1 MFKKSL
7 FIFRR
12 DLRLEDNI
20 GLIQSLQNS
29 TEVIPC
35 FIYDENLV
43 KNLKDS
49 KFRWNFLNE
58 SLTDLDKEL
67 KKKGTKLQIMEG
79 KPEKIIEKIIKENKI
94 ESIFVNTDFTN
105 YSQYRDEKIYQKCKK
120 NKIAFHS
127 TLDFL
132 LHNPNE
138 IKTNEGTPYTIYSFF
153 YKKAKQIPIR
163 KSIKNDKKNYSKEI
177 ISENKI
183 KKSEIKNEEIKGGRK
198 EALKILKN
206 LDKFR
211 NYDKIRDFPA
221 LNQTTLISA
230 HNKFGTI
237 SIREIHSQIKEV
249 LGDNHTIM
257 GEIYWRE
264 FFSHILFHFPHAQKT
279 SFRQKFQKIPWSK
292 SKESLERWRKGKTG
306 FPIVDAGMRQLNET
320 GFMHN
325 RVRMIVASF
334 LTKDLHI
341 DWRLGEKYFAE
352 KLIDYDPAVNSGNWQ
367 WAASTGCDSVPYF
380 RIFNPWRQQERF
392 DVNCDYIKKWIPEL
406 EKIESKIINNL
417 WKEFPRNL
425 EYPKPMLIHKIEA
438 EKTKQIFKSQK

>member
-1 MFKKSL
+1 MYKKSL

-20 GLIQSLQNS
+20 GLIESLQNS
-29 TEVIPC
+29 IEVIPC
-35 FIYDENLV
+35 FIYDENLI

-58 SLTDLDKEL
+58 SLTDLDIEL
-67 KKKGTKLQIMEG
+67 KKKGTRLQILEG
-79 KPEKIIEKIIKENKI
+79 KPEKVIEKVIKKHKVEA
-94 ESIFVNTDFTN
+94 IFLNTDFTN
-105 YSQYRDEKIYQKCKK
+105 YSQKRDEKIYQTCKK
-120 NKIAFHS
+120 NEIFFHS

-138 IKTNEGTPYTIYSFF
+138 VKTNEGSPYTIYSFF
-153 YKKAKQIPIR
+153 YKKAKQFPIR
-163 KSIKNDKKNYSKEI
+163 GISKNIKKNYSKEI
-177 ISENKI
+177 ISNIQI
-183 KKSEIKNEEIKGGRK
+183 KKLEIKNNEIIGGRK
-198 EALKILKN
+198 EAIKIIKN

-211 NYDKIRDFPA
+211 DYDKVRDFPG
-221 LNQTTLISA
+221 LNQTTMLSA

-237 SIREIHSQIKEV
+237 SIREIHKHIKEI
-249 LGDNHTIM
+249 LGSDHTIM

-264 FFSHILFHFPHAQKT
+264 FFSYILFHFPHAQKT

-292 SKESLERWRKGKTG
+292 SMESFIKWSEGKTG
-306 FPIVDAGMRQLNET
+306 FPIVDAGMRQLNKT

-325 RVRMIVASF
+325 RVRMVVASF

-392 DVNCDYIKKWIPEL
+392 DSNCDYIKKWIPEL
-406 EKIESKIINNL
+406 KKMEPKNIHNL
-417 WKEFPRNL
+417 WKEFPKEL

-438 EKTKQIFKSQK
+438 EKTKLIFKSQK

>member
-1 MFKKSL
+1 MYKKSL

-20 GLIQSLQNS
+20 GLIESLQNS
-29 TEVIPC
+29 IEVIPC
-35 FIYDENLV
+35 FIYDENLIN
-43 KNLKDS
+43 NLKDS

-58 SLTDLDKEL
+58 SLTDLDVEL
-67 KKKGTKLQIMEG
+67 KKKGTRLQLLEG
-79 KPEKIIEKIIKENKI
+79 KPEKVIEKIIKKHKVEA
-94 ESIFVNTDFTN
+94 IFLNTDFTN
-105 YSQYRDEKIYQKCKK
+105 YSQKRDEKIYQTCKK
-120 NKIAFHS
+120 NEVSFHS

-138 IKTNEGTPYTIYSFF
+138 IKTNEGSPYTIYSFF
-153 YKKAKQIPIR
+153 YKKANQTTIR
-163 KSIKNDKKNYSKEI
+163 KISKNIKKNYSKEI
-177 ISENKI
+177 ISDIKI
-183 KKSEIKNEEIKGGRK
+183 KNSKVKNNEILGGRK
-198 EALKILKN
+198 EALKIVRN
-206 LDKFR
+206 LDNFR
-211 NYDKIRDFPA
+211 DYDKIRDFPG
-221 LNQTTLISA
+221 LNQTTMLSA

-237 SIREIHSQIKEV
+237 SIREIHNQIKEI
-249 LGDNHTIM
+249 LGSDHTIM

-264 FFSHILFHFPHAQKT
+264 FFSYILFHFPHAQKT

-292 SKESLERWRKGKTG
+292 SKESFRKWSEGKTG
-306 FPIVDAGMRQLNET
+306 FPIVDAGMRQLNKT

-341 DWRLGEKYFAE
+341 DWRLGERYFAE

-392 DVNCDYIKKWIPEL
+392 DSNCDYIKKWIPEL
-406 EKIESKIINNL
+406 EEIDPKNIHNF
-417 WKEFPRNL
+417 WKEFPKNI
-425 EYPKPMLIHKIEA
+425 EYPKPMLVHKIEA
-438 EKTKQIFKSQK
+438 EKTKLIFKSQK